1 MYFCAPCLARFFV
14 LCQVY
19 SSSRHLK
26 NAPFA
31 AAWQTFAPQP
41 FADPA
46 TLNTESRANGARLA
60 SCLNKEEEPRPAL
73 LVACGLW
80 SVCQCSQGVPEP
92 LKFCAKVLLFSH
104 ICKYICIK
112 ICSIREFCVAPS

>member
-31 AAWQTFAPQP
+31 AAWQTST
-41 FADPA
+41 PA
-46 TLNTESRANGARLA
+46 TLCRPRDPQQG
-60 SCLNKEEEPRPAL
+60 EPRPACPL
-73 LVACGLW
+73 CVHPQQGGGTRARFARGLW
-80 SVCQCSQGVPEP
+80 LVVSVSMFAE
-92 LKFCAKVLLFSH
+92 LSLLLIMVQRYCFFL
-104 ICKYICIK
+104 IYANI
-112 ICSIREFCVAPS
+112 FA

>member
-31 AAWQTFAPQP
+31 A
-41 FADPA
+41 
-46 TLNTESRANGARLA
+46 RLA
-60 SCLNKEEEPRPAL
+60 DLNPRPACVPRTSTRRTRHACGIL
-73 LVACGLW
+73 STPQQGGATPPALACGLW
-80 SVCQCSQGVPEP
+80 LVVSVSMFARSTRTP
-92 LKFCAKVLLFSH
+92 
-104 ICKYICIK
+104 
-112 ICSIREFCVAPS
+112 

>member
-31 AAWQTFAPQP
+31 A
-41 FADPA
+41 
-46 TLNTESRANGARLA
+46 RLA
-60 SCLNKEEEPRPAL
+60 DLNPPPRLRPAYLNKEERATRAAYCQPLNKEEQPRPRA
-73 LVACGLW
+73 ACGLW
-80 SVCQCSQGVPEP
+80 LVVGVSMFARSTRTP
-92 LKFCAKVLLFSH
+92 
-104 ICKYICIK
+104 
-112 ICSIREFCVAPS
+112 